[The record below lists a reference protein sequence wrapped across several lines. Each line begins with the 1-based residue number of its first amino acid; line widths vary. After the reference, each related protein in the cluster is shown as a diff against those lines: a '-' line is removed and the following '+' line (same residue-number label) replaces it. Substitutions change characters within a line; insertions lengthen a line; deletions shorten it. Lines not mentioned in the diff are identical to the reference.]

1 MEFTR
6 YQLDNGLKL
15 LVHQDSSTPLVSVCM
30 TYNVGTKDEQKDKTG
45 YAHLFE
51 HLMFGGSENA
61 TSFDDYIQ
69 QAGGENNAF
78 TNQDMTVYYEY
89 LPCQNLE
96 LALWLEADRMAA
108 LKLTPK
114 TLERERKVV
123 LEEFK
128 ESCLNEPYGDIWH
141 WIGPLVY
148 RQHPYSVPTIGK
160 IPQHIEEA
168 TLEDVQAF
176 FERYYCP
183 SNAVLSV
190 CGNVEPQDVWALT
203 QKWFGDLP
211 TGNPQK
217 IIAPV
222 EPPQQER
229 RVLEVEAEVPL
240 DALYMV
246 FRSAARK
253 DSAYYV
259 DDLITDV
266 LSEGDAAWLYQHL
279 VKEQECFS
287 TVEAYITSS
296 LEDGLLIIEGKLAE
310 GVSFE
315 EAEKAIWKELQQLTK
330 EPLSKQAVEK
340 FKHCTEHNL
349 EFSELNNLHK
359 AINLGYYEVLGDANW
374 INLEK
379 EKYNSVT
386 AAAIQERS
394 KTLFQSENC
403 SVIYYKSKEQSNE

>member
-6 YQLDNGLKL
+6 YKLDNGLKL
-15 LVHQDSSTPLVSVCM
+15 LVHQDNSTPLVSVCM

-61 TSFDDYIQ
+61 ASFDDYIQ

-78 TNQDMTVYYEY
+78 TNQDRTVYYEY
-89 LPCQNLE
+89 LPYQNLE

-128 ESCLNEPYGDIWH
+128 ESCLDEPYGDIWH
-141 WIGPLVY
+141 LIGPLVY
-148 RQHPYSVPTIGK
+148 RKHPYSVPTIGK

-168 TLEDVQAF
+168 SLEDVQAF

-190 CGNVEPQDVWALT
+190 CGNVEPQAVLELT

-211 TGNPQK
+211 AGNPQK
-217 IIAPV
+217 IMAPA
-222 EPPQQER
+222 EPPQQEQR
-229 RVLEVEAEVPL
+229 LLEVEAEVPL

-253 DSAYYV
+253 DKEYYV

-279 VKEQECFS
+279 VKEQEYFS

-310 GVSFE
+310 GISFE
-315 EAEKAIWKELQQLTK
+315 EAEQAIWRELQQLK
-330 EPLSKQAVEK
+330 EQPLSKQAVEK

-386 AAAIQERS
+386 AADIQERS
-394 KTLFQSENC
+394 KTLFQPQNC
-403 SVIYYKSKEQSNE
+403 SVIYYKSKQQSNE

>member
-15 LVHQDSSTPLVSVCM
+15 LVHQDKSTPLVSVCV
-30 TYNVGTKDEQKDKTG
+30 TYNVGTKDEEKGKTG

-61 TSFDDYIQ
+61 ASFDDYIQ

-108 LKLTPK
+108 LQLTPQ

-141 WIGPLVY
+141 LIGPLAY
-148 RQHPYSVPTIGK
+148 HQHPYRTPTIGE
-160 IPQHIEEA
+160 IPAHIAEA

-176 FERYYCP
+176 FDRYYCP
-183 SNAVLSV
+183 SNAVLSI
-190 CGNVEPQDVWALT
+190 CGNVESEEVLALT
-203 QKWFGDLP
+203 QKWFGELP
-211 TGNPQK
+211 AGDPQK
-217 IIAPV
+217 NTAPV
-222 EPPQQER
+222 EPPQTKR
-229 RVLEVEAEVPL
+229 RLLEVNAKVPL

-253 DSAYYV
+253 TPEYYV

-266 LSEGDAAWLYQHL
+266 LSEGDAAWLFQHL
-279 VKEQECFS
+279 VKDQEYFS
-287 TVEAYITSS
+287 NVEAYITSS
-296 LEDGLLIIEGKLAE
+296 LEDGLLVIEGKLAE
-310 GVSFE
+310 GVTFE
-315 EAEKAIWKELQQLTK
+315 AAEQAVWSELQQLIQ
-330 EPLSKQAVEK
+330 EPLSQQAVEK

-379 EKYNSVT
+379 EHYNSVT
-386 AAAIQERS
+386 AATIQARS
-394 KTLFQSENC
+394 KAVFQAENC
-403 SVIYYKSKEQSNE
+403 SVIYYKAQ

>member
-15 LVHQDSSTPLVSVCM
+15 LVHQDKSTPLVSVCM
-30 TYNVGTKDEQKDKTG
+30 TYNVGTKDEQEDKTG

-51 HLMFGGSENA
+51 HLMFGGSKHA
-61 TSFDDYIQ
+61 ASFDDYIQ

-89 LPCQNLE
+89 LPYQNLE
-96 LALWLEADRMAA
+96 VALWLEADRMTA
-108 LKLTPK
+108 LQLTSK

-141 WIGPLVY
+141 LIGPLAY
-148 RQHPYSVPTIGK
+148 QKHPYRVPTIGQT
-160 IPQHIEEA
+160 PQHIADA

-176 FERYYCP
+176 FDRYYCP
-183 SNAVLSV
+183 SNAVLSI
-190 CGNVEPQDVWALT
+190 CGNVEPEQALELT
-203 QKWFGDLP
+203 QKWFGELP
-211 TGNPQK
+211 AGDARK
-217 IIAPV
+217 IEAPV
-222 EPPQQER
+222 EPPQTER
-229 RVLEVEAEVPL
+229 RLLKVNANVPL

-253 DSAYYV
+253 TSEYYV

-279 VKEQECFS
+279 VKDQEFFT

-296 LEDGLLIIEGKLAE
+296 LEDGLLVIEGKLAE

-315 EAEKAIWKELQQLTK
+315 EAEQAVWQELQQLIAQ
-330 EPLSKQAVEK
+330 PLQQQSVDK

-349 EFSELNNLHK
+349 EFSELSNLHK

-379 EKYNSVT
+379 NKYNGVT
-386 AAAIQERS
+386 AAAIQARS
-394 KTLFQSENC
+394 AELFRAENS
-403 SVIYYKSKEQSNE
+403 SVIHYKAK